1 MSEQDK
7 ERSRVKLQ
15 LDAMVREINRE
26 IINPQVPELKVKD
39 LEPILKLVA
48 SSRAAYLKELFEVAG
63 VAKSV
68 NKADVGH
75 FQQLKMHRETYEEL
89 LAASK
94 ALETAIER
102 GYLDVQS

>member
-1 MSEQDK
+1 MNEQHK
-7 ERSRVKLQ
+7 ERNRVKLQ
-15 LDAMVREINRE
+15 LETMIREINRD
-26 IINPQVPELKVKD
+26 IINPQVPELKVED

-63 VAKSV
+63 VAKTTAS
-68 NKADVGH
+68 ADADH
-75 FQQLKMHRETYEEL
+75 FRQLKMHRETYEEL
-89 LAASK
+89 LAASQ